1 VYLTRVTQIAAVVS
15 IALFVSAAALPAL
28 AGNCGN
34 GVGNGNATCKN
45 APTGSVA
52 PMPAPGT
59 GIPGMI
65 VLLGGLML
73 FARRGR

>member
-1 VYLTRVTQIAAVVS
+1 MYLTRVTQIAAVVS
-15 IALFVSAAALPAL
+15 ITLFVSAAGLPAL
-28 AGNCGN
+28 AGNCGV

-45 APTGSVA
+45 ATGSVA

-59 GIPGMI
+59 GLPGMI

>member
-1 VYLTRVTQIAAVVS
+1 MTNSRLAIITSVVS
-15 IALFVSAAALPAL
+15 IALFMSASAMPAF

-34 GVGNGNATCKN
+34 GVGDGNAKCK
-45 APTGSVA
+45 ATGSVA

-59 GIPGMI
+59 GLPGMI

>member
-1 VYLTRVTQIAAVVS
+1 MYLTRVTQIAAVVS
-15 IALFVSAAALPAL
+15 ISLFVSAAALPAF
-28 AGNCGN
+28 ADNCGN
-34 GVGNGNATCKN
+34 GNGNGNAKKCT
-45 APTGSVA
+45 PSGSVA

-59 GIPGMI
+59 GIPGLI